1 MPISI
6 GDTRR
11 SMESPS
17 QKRKELE
24 REIQYTAEALRIA
37 LGSWCVPRYRA
48 DGIRRLC
55 VRLNELLA
63 AEAAK

>member
-1 MPISI
+1 
-6 GDTRR
+6 
-11 SMESPS
+11 MESPS